1 MKIGKLS
8 VRIAEHET
16 IGDHVEIRVQNS
28 ETEEYFVYDEITDTV
43 KLRLTK
49 DTALKLSQFIDETVE
64 EGLPNASIAVN

>member
-16 IGDHVEIRVQNS
+16 IGDHVEIRVQNT
-28 ETEEYFVYDEITDTV
+28 ETQEFFVYDEVTDTV

-49 DTALKLSQFIDETVE
+49 DTALRLSQFIDETVE
-64 EGLPNASIAVN
+64 EGISNASVAIN